1 MEGSQQDIDIAAQ
14 QGYTSQA
21 THELTGCGRETVG
34 SLEGQS
40 S

>member
-1 MEGSQQDIDIAAQ
+1 MEGGQPDIDIAAQ
-14 QGYTSQA
+14 RDYSHKA